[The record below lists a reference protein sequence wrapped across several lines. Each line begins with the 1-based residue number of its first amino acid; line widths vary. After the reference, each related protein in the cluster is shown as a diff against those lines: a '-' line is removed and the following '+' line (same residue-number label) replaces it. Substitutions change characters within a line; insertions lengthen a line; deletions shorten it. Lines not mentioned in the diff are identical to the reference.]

1 MQALDTNN
9 FTDFITTQSNSD
21 ELGCIMHNGFTV
33 VLFSWDLCKPC
44 IGVKEQLK
52 PIAQQIPCGVV
63 EVSENIQLADRYKIT
78 GFPTLLL
85 FKNGREV
92 DRIKGYF
99 TTAQLRKWLNL

>member
-9 FTDFITTQSNSD
+9 FTDFIK
-21 ELGCIMHNGFTV
+21 HNGFTV

-44 IGVKEQLK
+44 VGVKEQLK

-63 EVSENIQLADRYKIT
+63 EVSENIKLADRYKIT

-99 TTAQLRKWLNL
+99 TTTQLKEWLNL